1 MSSCDARGQD
11 DARRESGAERE
22 YRRLLDRSLTPVC
35 IHDGDVVQYVNPAAA
50 RALKAESDAEI
61 VGRPIADFIDPA
73 SWAGVHERI
82 AGLREDGDI
91 SEPCEVTLLCAD
103 GTTLAA
109 HAVAALRM
117 RHGTPTYE
125 VIFRRRVPRRAEAAG
140 DDMPSGATVTAAII
154 TTDRD
159 GIVTGWNAGARSL
172 YGRSAREV
180 LGMRIERAVGA
191 DLDPGVLGRAG
202 GREPATHHSARGQ
215 ALSVRVLVIATADGY
230 VIVCETTGATERSE
244 DRFRAVL
251 DLLHDGVV
259 IVGSDGRFE
268 FTNVAARRMLGS
280 PAEDLVGV
288 HHSSQ
293 GVDLPLYDAQGQRI
307 SIDSHPIRWIQK
319 TGLSLGGQVVG
330 VDRID
335 GKRIWVMGHGCLID
349 PGDPQNSSVLFS
361 FTDITE
367 HHDARER
374 LLHDATHDWLTGL
387 PNRGY
392 ALDLA
397 ALALKEHGPGR
408 LSAVLFIDLDRLKA
422 VNDSHGHPIGDD
434 VLRIAA
440 TRMQSVTRAQDLVAR
455 IGGDE
460 FVVLLVGPVENGGP
474 EAIARRLHDVLAEDI
489 VVGTLTLRIGASIG
503 ITTVGGDDERSLAD
517 VLRDADAAMYKAKGR
532 GPAKTAHFEDERSDR
547 DC

>member
-1 MSSCDARGQD
+1 MSSCDAPGQD
-11 DARRESGAERE
+11 EARRGSEAEGE

-35 IHDGDVVQYVNPAAA
+35 IHDGRVVHYVNPAAA

-61 VGRPIADFIDPA
+61 VGRPITDHIDPA
-73 SWAGVHERI
+73 SLDDVRERT

-109 HAVAALRM
+109 HAVAALKM
-117 RHGTPTYE
+117 RHGEPTYE
-125 VIFRRRVPRRAEAAG
+125 VIFRRRVPRRMVPAG
-140 DDMPSGATVTAAII
+140 DDTAAATAAII
-154 TTDRD
+154 TTNRD
-159 GIVTGWNAGARSL
+159 GIVTGWDAGAHRL
-172 YGRSAREV
+172 YGRSAGEV
-180 LGMRIERAVGA
+180 MGMRIERAVGA

-202 GREPATHHSARGQ
+202 GREPATHHDAGGQ

-230 VIVCETTGATERSE
+230 VIVCETSGATVWTE

-307 SIDSHPIRWIQK
+307 STESHPIRWIQK

-335 GKRIWVMGHGCLID
+335 GRRIWVMGHGCLMD

-392 ALDLA
+392 ALDQA
-397 ALALKEHGPGR
+397 ALALNEHGSRR

-460 FVVLLVGPVENGGP
+460 FVVLLIGPVEGGGP

-503 ITTVGGDDERSLAD
+503 ITTVGSDDERTLAD
-517 VLRDADAAMYKAKGR
+517 VLRDADAAMYRAKSQ
-532 GPAKTAHFEDERSDR
+532 GPAKTAHFEDEQPDGDR
-547 DC
+547 

>member
-1 MSSCDARGQD
+1 
-11 DARRESGAERE
+11 
-22 YRRLLDRSLTPVC
+22 
-35 IHDGDVVQYVNPAAA
+35 
-50 RALKAESDAEI
+50 
-61 VGRPIADFIDPA
+61 
-73 SWAGVHERI
+73 
-82 AGLREDGDI
+82 
-91 SEPCEVTLLCAD
+91 
-103 GTTLAA
+103 
-109 HAVAALRM
+109 
-117 RHGTPTYE
+117 
-125 VIFRRRVPRRAEAAG
+125 
-140 DDMPSGATVTAAII
+140 
-154 TTDRD
+154 
-159 GIVTGWNAGARSL
+159 
-172 YGRSAREV
+172 
-180 LGMRIERAVGA
+180 GA

-202 GREPATHHSARGQ
+202 GREPATHHGAGGQ

-230 VIVCETTGATERSE
+230 VIVCETTDATERNE

-268 FTNVAARRMLGS
+268 FTNVAACRMLGS

-349 PGDPQNSSVLFS
+349 PGDPENSSVLLS

-392 ALDLA
+392 ALDQA
-397 ALALKEHGPGR
+397 ALALKEHGSGR

-460 FVVLLVGPVENGGP
+460 FVVLLIGPVEGGGP

-503 ITTVGGDDERSLAD
+503 ITTVDGDDKRSLAD
-517 VLRDADAAMYKAKGR
+517 VLRDADAAMYKAKGQ
-532 GPAKTAHFEDERSDR
+532 GPAKTAHFEDERPDR
-547 DC
+547 DH